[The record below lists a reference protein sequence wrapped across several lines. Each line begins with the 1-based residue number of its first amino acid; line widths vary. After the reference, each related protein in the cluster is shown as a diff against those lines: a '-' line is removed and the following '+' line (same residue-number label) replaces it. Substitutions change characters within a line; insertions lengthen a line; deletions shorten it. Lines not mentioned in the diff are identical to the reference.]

1 MKECLQSKTIKELE
15 KRIERL
21 EKIVEKLIKY
31 KQDIEVIEI
40 DRNWK
45 AIGIRRV
52 DYEEDLDNT
61 DKYVY

>member
-1 MKECLQSKTIKELE
+1 MEELE

-21 EKIVEKLIKY
+21 EKIVERLIKY
-31 KQDIEVIEI
+31 KKDIEIIEL

-45 AIGIRRV
+45 AIGRRRV

-61 DKYVY
+61 DE

>member
-21 EKIVEKLIKY
+21 EKIVERLIKY
-31 KQDIEVIEI
+31 KKDIEIIEL

-45 AIGIRRV
+45 AIGRRIV

-61 DKYVY
+61 DE